1 MTSKN
6 KGFTLI
12 EIIIVLVVTGFV
24 AAIMIPFLGSAL
36 TRSHEP
42 LENLRRASGLSSD
55 MARVVAS
62 WDEIKGDCQG
72 SNNFID
78 CIVGAV
84 EDLDLQNSEL
94 DEEETKLVMFQK
106 NNDDDYSEKDYSDTV
121 NDPEGCENPQ
131 GSSNVCTDLKPGW
144 RCTDQRGNS
153 CHAWVRDAASILKV
167 RLKGSLNP
175 GEILTYYFPY
185 PSE

>member
-1 MTSKN
+1 MTIKN

-12 EIIIVLVVTGFV
+12 EIIVILVVTGIM
-24 AAIMIPFLGSAL
+24 AAIMVPFMGTAL

-62 WDEIKGDCQG
+62 WNEIKDECHEDNDFLQCI
-72 SNNFID
+72 ID
-78 CIVGAV
+78 ALK
-84 EDLDLQNSEL
+84 DLDLQNSEL

-106 NNDDDYSEKDYSDTV
+106 NNNDDYSEADCSDSE
-121 NDPEGCENPQ
+121 NDPAGCKDFAGPNCKELEDGWECTEWAGQ
-131 GSSNVCTDLKPGW
+131 GAQQVCK
-144 RCTDQRGNS
+144 
-153 CHAWVRDAASILKV
+153 AWGLSGVNCMIKV

-175 GEILTYYFPY
+175 GEILTYYFP
-185 PSE
+185 P